1 MNEKVHR
8 ITNAV
13 KRTKNE
19 WKNNLLKVI
28 NIWTSYMLSVKTMI
42 LTLKKKK
49 KQVYVHNPINKVIKF
64 QKKKNEHLTTSYV

>member
-49 KQVYVHNPINKVIKF
+49 IGICPQ
-64 QKKKNEHLTTSYV
+64 SD